1 MKLENIDPEI
11 FDFLE
16 KGLGI
21 VSTSHFAYDFFKK
34 IVSHVMLYYLTNFNC
49 LTAFTSWDN
58 IYNVTVNQVVTL

>member
-49 LTAFTSWDN
+49 LTAFTS
-58 IYNVTVNQVVTL
+58 